1 MEEVVSATRAV
12 REFSDLLNSI
22 KFKGRTVIIERGGK
36 PVARMAPVEAP
47 GKTARLRLKD
57 LPRLLKDLPD
67 LGAEAEALEKDLQ
80 EISKTQPP
88 LPAVA
93 PWE

>member
-47 GKTARLRLKD
+47 GKTARLKD
-57 LPRLLKDLPD
+57 LPRLLGDLPE
-67 LGAEAEALEKDLQ
+67 LGPEAEALEKDLQ
-80 EISKTQPP
+80 EITKTQPP
-88 LPAVA
+88 LPSVA

>member
-1 MEEVVSATRAV
+1 MEEIVSATRAV

-36 PVARMAPVEAP
+36 PMARMAPVDPP
-47 GKTARLRLKD
+47 GKTVRLKD
-57 LPRLLKDLPD
+57 LPRLLKDLPE
-67 LGAEAEALEKDLQ
+67 LGAEAEALGKDLQ
-80 EISKTQPP
+80 EITKTQPP
-88 LPAVA
+88 LPSVA

>member
-1 MEEVVSATRAV
+1 MEEIVSATRAV

-36 PVARMAPVEAP
+36 PVARMTPVEPP
-47 GKTARLRLKD
+47 GKTARLKD
-57 LPRLLKDLPD
+57 LPRLLQDLPE
-67 LGAEAEALEKDLQ
+67 LGTEAEALEKDLR
-80 EISKTQPP
+80 EIAKDQPP
-88 LPAVA
+88 LPPGS

>member
-47 GKTARLRLKD
+47 VKTVRLKD

-80 EISKTQPP
+80 EISRTQPP
-88 LPAVA
+88 LPSAV

>member
-1 MEEVVSATRAV
+1 MEEIITATRAV

-36 PVARMAPVEAP
+36 PVARMAPVDPP
-47 GKTARLRLKD
+47 GKTVRLKD
-57 LPRLLKDLPD
+57 LPRLLKELPE

-80 EISKTQPP
+80 EIIQAQPP
-88 LPAVA
+88 LPSVS